1 MVVNTTI
8 NLSRRT
14 RLEQHLRIK
23 FSKSFRFFRLTV
35 RIWVTGGRF
44 SSELPKLRKNAGET
58 TWGKTFLNKEKTLLK
73 NYSANSSFS
82 ILSEKIDRVVKTA
95 TLEGFEG
102 KHCLKLC
109 TWFKPSSDFDQK
121 EGLKSTSFL
130 QGCHHCN
137 PRAQRNIFRKNFLP
151 QEFFFVIVFFFEYE
165 RVFVFWLKNLVK
177 CLKTTTYMYRAKF
190 LWKINF
196 KNLFFSSI
204 SEFER
209 KISDY

>member
-82 ILSEKIDRVVKTA
+82 TLSEKIDRVVKTA

-151 QEFFFVIVFFFEYE
+151 QEFFFCYRFFFEYE
-165 RVFVFWLKNLVK
+165 RVFVFWLK
-177 CLKTTTYMYRAKF
+177 T
-190 LWKINF
+190 
-196 KNLFFSSI
+196 
-204 SEFER
+204 
-209 KISDY
+209 